1 MNGIPVIADRS
12 YALFPVNFLFFLHPF
27 VYLHMEQNINN
38 NTVFE
43 HYLLPVQKCREGA
56 DIRVLSDHELLAVM
70 VGTGTKG
77 HDVVDLS
84 TEMLKSFGSL
94 GGLASAGIREIARLR
109 GIGFTKAV
117 RIHAAFEMGRRAVA
131 RPGASRHLDSPGAVW
146 EVLLPHMACLDREEF
161 RVLILNNK
169 NRLLKN
175 TMISAGTISEA
186 IVHPREV
193 FRDAIREGG
202 AAVIVAHNHPTG
214 ELTPS
219 REDIHTTQR
228 LVDAGKIV
236 GIPVLDHVI
245 VTNASYYSFK
255 EGGYI

>member
-1 MNGIPVIADRS
+1 MEPVDMNS
-12 YALFPVNFLFFLHPF
+12 QLHQPR
-27 VYLHMEQNINN
+27 
-38 NTVFE
+38 
-43 HYLLPVQKCREGA
+43 YLLPVQKCQEGTE
-56 DIRVLSDHELLAVM
+56 IRSLSDQELLAVI
-70 VGTGTKG
+70 VGTGTRD

-84 TEMLKSFGSL
+84 AGMLKSFGGL
-94 GGLASAGIREIARLR
+94 GGLASAGIREVARNR

-117 RIHAAFEMGRRAVA
+117 RIHSAFELGRRVVTVPSLA
-131 RPGASRHLDSPGAVW
+131 GHLDSPGAVW
-146 EVLLPHMACLDREEF
+146 KLLLPQMACLDREEF

-175 TMISAGTISEA
+175 AMISAGTISEA

-193 FRDAIREGG
+193 FRDAIREAG

-219 REDIHTTQR
+219 REDIQTTGR
-228 LVDAGKIV
+228 LVEAGKIV
-236 GIPVLDHVI
+236 GIPLLDHVI
-245 VTNASYYSFK
+245 VTNVSFFSFK

>member
-1 MNGIPVIADRS
+1 MNSRS
-12 YALFPVNFLFFLHPF
+12 ITARY
-27 VYLHMEQNINN
+27 
-38 NTVFE
+38 T
-43 HYLLPVQKCREGA
+43 LPVQKCREGA
-56 DIRVLSDHELLAVM
+56 DIRSLSDHELLAVI
-70 VGTGTKG
+70 VGAGIRE

-84 TEMLKSFGSL
+84 TGMLKSFGGL
-94 GGLASAGIREIARLR
+94 GGLASAGLREIARSR

-117 RIHAAFEMGRRAVA
+117 RIHSAFELGRRVVTMPCAA
-131 RPGASRHLDSPGAVW
+131 RHLDSPGAVW
-146 EVLLPHMACLDREEF
+146 EFLLPHMACLDREEF

-169 NRLLKN
+169 NSLLKN
-175 TMISAGTISEA
+175 AMISAGTISEA

-202 AAVIVAHNHPTG
+202 ASVIVAHNHPTG
-214 ELTPS
+214 EPTPS

-228 LVDAGKIV
+228 LVEAGKIV
-236 GIPVLDHVI
+236 GIPVLDHLI

>member
-1 MNGIPVIADRS
+1 MQSDDTKNLPAAR
-12 YALFPVNFLFFLHPF
+12 
-27 VYLHMEQNINN
+27 
-38 NTVFE
+38 
-43 HYLLPVQKCREGA
+43 YLLPVQKCQEGA
-56 DIRVLSDHELLAVM
+56 EIRSLSDQELLAVI
-70 VGTGTKG
+70 VGTGTRDY
-77 HDVVDLS
+77 DVVDLS
-84 TEMLKSFGSL
+84 SGMLKSFGGL
-94 GGLASAGIREIARLR
+94 GGLASAGIREVARNR
-109 GIGFTKAV
+109 GIGFAKAV
-117 RIHAAFEMGRRAVA
+117 RIHSAFELGRRVITT
-131 RPGASRHLDSPGAVW
+131 PGAAGHLDSPGAVW
-146 EVLLPHMACLDREEF
+146 ELLLPYMACLDREEF

-175 TMISAGTISEA
+175 AMISAGTISEA

-219 REDIHTTQR
+219 REDISTTQR
-228 LVDAGKIV
+228 LVEAGRIV

-245 VTNASYYSFK
+245 ITNASYYSFK

>member
-1 MNGIPVIADRS
+1 
-12 YALFPVNFLFFLHPF
+12 
-27 VYLHMEQNINN
+27 MEPDDTNCK
-38 NTVFE
+38 
-43 HYLLPVQKCREGA
+43 HKLSRYLLPVQRCQKGA
-56 DIRVLSDHELLAVM
+56 EIRSLSDQELLAVM
-70 VGTGTKG
+70 VGTGSRD
-77 HDVVDLS
+77 HDVIDLS
-84 TEMLKSFGSL
+84 TAMLRSFGGL
-94 GGLASAGIREIARLR
+94 GGIASAGIREVARNR

-117 RIHAAFEMGRRAVA
+117 RILAAFEMGRRVVTAPVPDG
-131 RPGASRHLDSPGAVW
+131 RLDSPGAVW
-146 EVLLPHMACLDREEF
+146 KALLPHMACLDREEF
-161 RVLILNNK
+161 RVLVLNNK

-175 TMISAGTISEA
+175 AMISAGTVSEA

-219 REDIHTTQR
+219 REDIQTTRR
-228 LVDAGKIV
+228 LAEAGKIV

-245 VTNASYYSFK
+245 ITNLSYYSFK